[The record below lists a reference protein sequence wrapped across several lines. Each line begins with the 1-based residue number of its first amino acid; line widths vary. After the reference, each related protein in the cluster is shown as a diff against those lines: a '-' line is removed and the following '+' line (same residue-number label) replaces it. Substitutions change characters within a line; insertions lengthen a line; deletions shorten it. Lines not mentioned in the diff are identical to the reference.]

1 MRVWE
6 KFLGRE
12 EARSTNPLSWDAY
25 QEFFTFG
32 GLQYP
37 MLQTTMGTIDEE
49 QIAATANAAYKA
61 NGIVFALVLARLQV
75 FSQARFQWT
84 RFVDGHPGDLFGSPE
99 LSVLEKP
106 WRGGTTGDLLARM
119 ELDASLAGNAY
130 TRRTSPTRLN
140 RLRPDWVTIVL
151 GSNEDE
157 DNPKQ
162 AGDVEV
168 AGYVY
173 KPPNGKMVLLE
184 PFQVAHYAPIPDPD
198 NNFLG
203 QSWITAAM
211 SDVRS
216 DDAFTAHKSAFMRNA
231 ATPNL
236 AIKFDTAVTL
246 ERVREF
252 KKLLEEEH
260 KGAFNA
266 WKTLYLGGGA
276 DAKVIG
282 KDFKELEFA
291 VTQGKGESRLASA
304 AGVPPSW
311 VGFSEGLQGSAL
323 NAGNFTAARRRFG
336 DGPQPHDAGILT
348 PSGWSTMGEMAPG
361 MDVIGSDGKSHKVL
375 EVFDQPAQD
384 VYRVDFIDGTSV
396 ECSLGHGWTVRT
408 AKHRP
413 WRTLTLEQIIT
424 AGIRRQGRAPTWSVP
439 LPEPVDYGDSA
450 PLPLDPY
457 VLGLLLGDG
466 TLTGSVRITA
476 GRQDAEET
484 AERVAPLL
492 PEGVSVRVDHR
503 DDCAVLYLVGEP
515 AARTHC
521 RRGHEYTTENTYV
534 APGGTYRQCKAC
546 ERHRRLSA
554 DEQQNSTGYGDG
566 AELAAW
572 HRSPMAARLD
582 ELGLWNVTLRD
593 KFIPRVYMTAPVKD
607 RVALLQGLID
617 SDGCVTA
624 QGDIRFT
631 NTSPRLVDDVV
642 DLVRSL
648 GGIATIRRFTGRDS
662 ADVGISRLPE
672 WIAPAR
678 LLRKVARLRPPTWSR
693 TKSIVGVELS
703 RHVPT
708 RCILIDSPDHLY
720 VTDGYTLTH
729 NTMRHLWANMCAST
743 EVIVRKPK
751 NGDSASLWYAS
762 AGIPFLAEDAK
773 DAAEIQNTQMTTI
786 TGLVRDGFTP
796 ESAIAAVQASDWSL
810 LTHSGLLSV
819 QMQPP
824 GTELGKGAVTVTD
837 PQKIASLAQQ
847 GWRLVEPSGDDR
859 G

>member
-6 KFLGRE
+6 KLLGRE
-12 EARSTNPLSWDAY
+12 ESRSTTPLSWDAY

-99 LSVLEKP
+99 LEILEKP

-119 ELDASLAGNAY
+119 EVDASLAGNAY
-130 TRRTSPTRLN
+130 IRRTSPTRLN

-157 DNPKQ
+157 DNPKE
-162 AGDVEV
+162 AADVEV

-304 AGVPPSW
+304 SGVPPSW

-336 DGPQPHDAGILT
+336 DG
-348 PSGWSTMGEMAPG
+348 
-361 MDVIGSDGKSHKVL
+361 
-375 EVFDQPAQD
+375 
-384 VYRVDFIDGTSV
+384 
-396 ECSLGHGWTVRT
+396 
-408 AKHRP
+408 
-413 WRTLTLEQIIT
+413 
-424 AGIRRQGRAPTWSVP
+424 
-439 LPEPVDYGDSA
+439 
-450 PLPLDPY
+450 
-457 VLGLLLGDG
+457 
-466 TLTGSVRITA
+466 
-476 GRQDAEET
+476 
-484 AERVAPLL
+484 
-492 PEGVSVRVDHR
+492 
-503 DDCAVLYLVGEP
+503 
-515 AARTHC
+515 
-521 RRGHEYTTENTYV
+521 
-534 APGGTYRQCKAC
+534 
-546 ERHRRLSA
+546 
-554 DEQQNSTGYGDG
+554 
-566 AELAAW
+566 
-572 HRSPMAARLD
+572 
-582 ELGLWNVTLRD
+582 
-593 KFIPRVYMTAPVKD
+593 
-607 RVALLQGLID
+607 
-617 SDGCVTA
+617 
-624 QGDIRFT
+624 
-631 NTSPRLVDDVV
+631 
-642 DLVRSL
+642 
-648 GGIATIRRFTGRDS
+648 
-662 ADVGISRLPE
+662 
-672 WIAPAR
+672 
-678 LLRKVARLRPPTWSR
+678 
-693 TKSIVGVELS
+693 
-703 RHVPT
+703 
-708 RCILIDSPDHLY
+708 
-720 VTDGYTLTH
+720 
-729 NTMRHLWANMCAST
+729 TMRHLWANMCAST
-743 EVIVRKPK
+743 EVIVKKPR
-751 NGDSASLWYAS
+751 NGDGASLWYAS

-773 DAAEIQNTQMTTI
+773 DAADIQNTQMTSI

-810 LTHSGLLSV
+810 LKHSGLLSV